1 MIHNVVTVP
10 TSDGRFSA
18 CSTEP
23 GRCDRYL
30 TAVHDRMPKLYSS
43 VPLHLNI
50 PAYPYYP
57 ISMAVLEIAEFIVFG
72 LGSALV
78 WLIVVCHLI
87 CRTCRAKRQP
97 ILYLY
102 TFILVDGHPSKNH
115 DDMMASAGAESAV
128 GFATSVSPAVVPVV
142 LTDKGFE

>member
-1 MIHNVVTVP
+1 MTVL
-10 TSDGRFSA
+10 TSDGRFA
-18 CSTEP
+18 AYSTEP

-30 TAVHDRMPKLYSS
+30 TAVHDRMLNLYSS
-43 VPLHLNI
+43 VPRHLNI

-57 ISMAVLEIAEFIVFG
+57 ISMAVLEIAEFVFG

-78 WLIVVCHLI
+78 WLIVVCLLI